1 MEGIIS
7 SKSDRNS
14 KRDNYS
20 NGNGS
25 NNSKYKR
32 KFVIITRF
40 CQFSA
45 FFL

>member
-20 NGNGS
+20 NGDGNS
-25 NNSKYKR
+25 NSKYK
-32 KFVIITRF
+32 INHN
-40 CQFSA
+40 SYS
-45 FFL
+45 

>member
-1 MEGIIS
+1 MVIRESSRQMDEEMEGIIS

-25 NNSKYKR
+25 S
-32 KFVIITRF
+32 
-40 CQFSA
+40 
-45 FFL
+45 FFFTFL